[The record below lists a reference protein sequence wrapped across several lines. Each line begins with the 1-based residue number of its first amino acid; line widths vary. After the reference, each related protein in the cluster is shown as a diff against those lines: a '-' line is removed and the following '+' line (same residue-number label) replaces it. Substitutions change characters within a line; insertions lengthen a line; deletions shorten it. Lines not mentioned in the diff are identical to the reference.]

1 MNDTNSPAVIDES
14 PPTIQPTD
22 EAPVSPGSERRA
34 VPVLALVTAVLALI
48 VSVGLA
54 VSAYFIWYR
63 VQQLDSEQAGIE
75 SGVSDRIQPLRSTLD
90 GVSEALRQERSALET
105 RIDRL
110 GEDQQATG
118 HRLSVLAAL
127 IGRSER
133 GWTLAEVEYLLRI
146 ANQRL
151 QLQRDTGTAVQALRA
166 ADGRLRDLADPHYQS
181 VREQIAQDLDAVRA
195 VPAVDVEGLSAT
207 LGSALQQIDE
217 LPVAGTHYTPA
228 AGGKTD
234 SDGAEKTAT
243 SAEQLGTLVWQSLSE
258 LFRVREHDQPVGP
271 MLPPDR
277 EYFLRENLR
286 LQLAAARLAL
296 LRNDPAQYRAALQTS
311 LDWLNRYFDG
321 QAATVGQLLGQLQE
335 IASIDITPALPDV
348 SASLRLLRQQ
358 MQLSEQPAVLP
369 VVPAAAG
376 EQQADAGEASAS
388 AEKQKDT
395 DEAGATGEEET
406 GASEASAAGEK
417 K

>member
-1 MNDTNSPAVIDES
+1 MNDTKSPAVIDET
-14 PPTIQPTD
+14 PPTIPPAD
-22 EAPVSPGSERRA
+22 EAPASTGRERRA
-34 VPVLALVTAVLALI
+34 VPVLALVAAVLALI
-48 VSVGLA
+48 VSIGLA

-75 SGVSDRIQPLRSTLD
+75 SGVSDRIRPLRSTLD
-90 GVSEALRQERSALET
+90 GVSESLRQERSALEK
-105 RIDRL
+105 RIDKL

-151 QLQRDTGTAVQALRA
+151 QLQRDTGTAMQALRA

-181 VREQIAQDLDAVRA
+181 VREQIAQDLDAIRT

-228 AGGKTD
+228 AG
-234 SDGAEKTAT
+234 EQT
-243 SAEQLGTLVWQSLSE
+243 SADASTQTAASAGQLGKLVWQSLSE

-271 MLPPDR
+271 MLPPDG

-296 LRNDPAQYRAALQTS
+296 LRNDRVQYRAALQTS
-311 LDWLNRYFDG
+311 VDWLNRYFDR
-321 QAATVGQLLGQLQE
+321 QAAAVGQLLGQLQE
-335 IASIDITPALPDV
+335 IASVDITPAVPDV
-348 SASLRLLRQQ
+348 SASLHLLRQQ

-369 VVPAAAG
+369 VVPAADGKQQVDDG
-376 EQQADAGEASAS
+376 EKHADSDA
-388 AEKQKDT
+388 
-395 DEAGATGEEET
+395 AGATEKQND
-406 GASEASAAGEK
+406 ASNAAAAGEK
-417 K
+417 Q